1 MITAMTT
8 FAENVGASRIV
19 AGTRIQN
26 PCGHPALS
34 LEQDRALRRRIVQ
47 TALDALER
55 PVEGP
60 TVFRPERLV
69 V

>member
-8 FAENVGASRIV
+8 FAENVGANRIV
-19 AGTRIQN
+19 AGTRIPH
-26 PCGHPALS
+26 PCGHPTLNP
-34 LEQDRALRRRIVQ
+34 EQDTALRRRIVER
-47 TALDALER
+47 ALEALTR

-69 V
+69 T

>member
-8 FAENVGASRIV
+8 FAENVGASRTV
-19 AGTRIQN
+19 AGTRIQH
-26 PCGHPALS
+26 PCGHPSLS
-34 LEQDRALRRRIVQ
+34 PEQDLALRRRIVE
-47 TALDALER
+47 TALEALTR